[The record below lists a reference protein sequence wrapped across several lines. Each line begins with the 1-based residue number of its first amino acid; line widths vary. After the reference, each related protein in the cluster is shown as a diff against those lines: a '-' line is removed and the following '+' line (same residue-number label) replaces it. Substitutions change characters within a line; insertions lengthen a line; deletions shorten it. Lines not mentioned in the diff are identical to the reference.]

1 MKKLFG
7 CILSLVVAVMLVF
20 TPAEHVYAQ
29 GLGLSVSSSSVA
41 VGKTVKVTVSMP
53 SGYFGTV
60 VISSSDEG
68 VLSNGGDGVANI
80 GDAAGYPTSQSFS
93 FTAKAAGSCT
103 IKAYCTVVGDAEGN
117 DAGGIITGASTKVT
131 VTSASSNNDSNS
143 NKDNK
148 DNSGSN
154 TGNDNNANKDNE
166 NKEEK
171 KSSNASLGS
180 LVISAGTLSP
190 EFSAATKDYT
200 ATVDYSCS
208 SLAVTAN
215 PADSKASVTSVTGN
229 DSLEVGENTVSVVV
243 TAEDG
248 STSTYNI
255 VVTRR
260 AEDDPE
266 NADKQD
272 NWKKFDINGT
282 EWTMVNDIPEDVV
295 PEGFEHSK
303 TVIDGLE
310 YNTLHGTF
318 GDITLVYLQSESGN
332 GLFVYDAAQNAA
344 YEFVRINS
352 ESHFIVVLLPKVDDV
367 PEGYNEISL
376 SIEGKGVATA
386 YQTKA
391 EKKDDQ
397 TKDFYLVYA
406 MNDNGESGW
415 YTYDSVDGTYMRN
428 ELSTPTV
435 AQEENDTTKSEL
447 VPGIANKYLV
457 LAAILVLIIIILLL
471 LLIVSAVKN
480 RKYKAM
486 DYHDDDVDDAAE
498 DVSNEAL
505 EETTDETADEI
516 ADELEEEVTEEPLDE
531 VAEEAAEESV
541 DEVAEE
547 AAEESVDEVAGEA
560 AEESAGEAAEETADE
575 AVEESADEVAEET
588 AEDAADEQKMA
599 TDENISNASYVGRT
613 VEITPDSKKA
623 VENENSE
630 FDLKD
635 DSRQENV
642 SDTEND
648 ADEDALKNQLQ
659 MALDGFVNEGNKPSE
674 TIDSSAKD
682 DNEDDSEDDDLQF
695 IDLN

>member
-7 CILSLVVAVMLVF
+7 CILSLVMAVMLIF

-68 VLSNGGDGVANI
+68 VLSNGGDGVTNI

-93 FTAKAAGSCT
+93 FTAKGTGSCT

-117 DAGGIITGASTKVT
+117 DAGGVITGASTKVT

-148 DNSGSN
+148 DN
-154 TGNDNNANKDNE
+154 TGNDSNSNKDNE

-367 PEGYNEISL
+367 PEGYNEVSL

-391 EKKDDQ
+391 EKTDDK

-406 MNDNGESGW
+406 INDNGESGW
-415 YTYDSVDGTYMRN
+415 YTYDSVDGTYMRT

-457 LAAILVLIIIILLL
+457 LAAILVLVIVILLL

-486 DYHDDDVDDAAE
+486 DYHDDDDDVDDAAE

-531 VAEEAAEESV
+531 VE
-541 DEVAEE
+541 EE
-547 AAEESVDEVAGEA
+547 AAEESVDEVAGA

-575 AVEESADEVAEET
+575 AVEEPAGEAAEET
-588 AEDAADEQKMA
+588 AEGAADEQKMA

-630 FDLKD
+630 FDLKEE
-635 DSRQENV
+635 SKEASNQENAADD
-642 SDTEND
+642 DT
-648 ADEDALKNQLQ
+648 LKNQVQ

-674 TIDSSAKD
+674 TIDSSARD

>member
-7 CILSLVVAVMLVF
+7 CILSLVMAVMLVF
-20 TPAEHVYAQ
+20 APAEHVYAQ

-41 VGKTVKVTVSMP
+41 VGKTVKVTISMP

-117 DAGGIITGASTKVT
+117 DAGGTITGASTKVT

-154 TGNDNNANKDNE
+154 TGNDNNSNKDNE

-367 PEGYNEISL
+367 PEGYNEVSL

-391 EKKDDQ
+391 EKTDDR

-406 MNDNGESGW
+406 INDNGESGW
-415 YTYDSVDGTYMRN
+415 YTYDSVDGTYMRT

-457 LAAILVLIIIILLL
+457 LAAILVLVIVILLL

-480 RKYKAM
+480 RKYKAR
-486 DYHDDDVDDAAE
+486 DYHDDDDDVDDAAE

-516 ADELEEEVTEEPLDE
+516 ADELEEEVTEE
-531 VAEEAAEESV
+531 
-541 DEVAEE
+541 
-547 AAEESVDEVAGEA
+547 SVDEVAGEA
-560 AEESAGEAAEETADE
+560 AEESAGEAAEETAE
-575 AVEESADEVAEET
+575 G
-588 AEDAADEQKMA
+588 AADEQKMA

-613 VEITPDSKKA
+613 VEITSDLKKAAENKKSDFDSKEESKEA
-623 VENENSE
+623 SN
-630 FDLKD
+630 
-635 DSRQENV
+635 QENAADD
-642 SDTEND
+642 DT
-648 ADEDALKNQLQ
+648 LKNQVQ

-674 TIDSSAKD
+674 TIDSSARD